1 MDDLKQR
8 DLSHKRD
15 HELTV
20 EERREL
26 RRRFEE
32 FLTLMRG
39 NSGVLAADKP
49 KRKQV
54 KPWRPTGSA
63 KHH

>member
-15 HELTV
+15 HELTG

-26 RRRFEE
+26 RRRFQE

-39 NSGVLAADKP
+39 NSGLLDGDQP
-49 KRKQV
+49 KRKRV
-54 KPWRPTGSA
+54 KPWRPAAQA
-63 KHH
+63 KRP